1 MPHWLALHGPFPGCL
16 PRIPGRN
23 GPPHTYR
30 PEHGGLN
37 YSSHPSQRATPEGA
51 PPCLSF
57 WAGFSLVN
65 DSGTSRGDDHS
76 SITGP
81 FQFSESIFS
90 SQQSSHSIPSLHRQH
105 HISPL
110 SYQSLS
116 TLNQASYHSRQSS
129 PIVRAKV
136 PPASQS
142 EQEAYREAFEA
153 VEHLPAEQARLS
165 VPIFS
170 DKTPES
176 QKKASSLAHLSYT
189 YLHLL

>member
-1 MPHWLALHGPFPGCL
+1 M
-16 PRIPGRN
+16 
-23 GPPHTYR
+23 
-30 PEHGGLN
+30 
-37 YSSHPSQRATPEGA
+37 
-51 PPCLSF
+51 SF

-65 DSGTSRGDDHS
+65 DSGTSRGDDHT

-176 QKKASSLAHLSYT
+176 QKKASSLAHLSYVSAT
-189 YLHLL
+189 CSHSSFSGNQNGPTSYSCCRELESINVYTSCSLNLHTPRTCHGYLGQTG